1 MPFVFTSLAGEVAEA
16 TAGWMAGHLVDG
28 ATGDGTAH
36 PAPPVVPPCMSG
48 PPATGGGV
56 LRLEPDQIDGAIG
69 VFQAALA
76 KLERRVF
83 SAGHALRPGPTADD
97 QVSRD
102 ASVVFGRAADPAVAA
117 WNGAV
122 EEIRS
127 VIEQLEAAKRAHLE
141 ADAAGQAQFSGQG

>member
-16 TAGWMAGHLVDG
+16 TAGWMAGRLADAATQDG
-28 ATGDGTAH
+28 PAH
-36 PAPPVVPPCMSG
+36 PAPPVVPPGMSG
-48 PPATGGGV
+48 PPATGGGI

-69 VFQAALA
+69 VFQAALD
-76 KLERRVF
+76 KLEEPVF
-83 SAGHALRPGPTADD
+83 YAEQALRPGPTADD

-102 ASVVFGRAADPAVAA
+102 ASAAFGRAADPAVAA

-122 EEIRS
+122 REIRS
-127 VIEQLEAAKRAHLE
+127 VIEQLESAKRAHLE

>member
-1 MPFVFTSLAGEVAEA
+1 MPFVFTSLAGEIADA
-16 TAGWMAGHLVDG
+16 TAGWMAGRLADA
-28 ATGDGTAH
+28 ATEDAAH
-36 PAPPVVPPCMSG
+36 AAPPIVPPGISG